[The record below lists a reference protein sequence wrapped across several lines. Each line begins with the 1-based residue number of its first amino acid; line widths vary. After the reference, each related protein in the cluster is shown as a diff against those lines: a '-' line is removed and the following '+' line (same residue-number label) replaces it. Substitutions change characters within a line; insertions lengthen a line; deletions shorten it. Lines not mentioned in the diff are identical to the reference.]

1 LYRAVSHN
9 TCHSVCVCYST
20 LLYGSAIPHTWCSS
34 SPPFLHSTPRDAR
47 THARSYATH
56 HARSGGYPK
65 KRDSE
70 RSKNKTRNSS
80 RGKAKELGRFR
91 QPLSPIPLHTL
102 RHCWVLA
109 SYSVPAAAGECSPP
123 LRHRCVLALI
133 PPPLLSHSLERAGF
147 CSSSA
152 IWCLSVE
159 SFHPYLVSGLSPGT
173 SIAKFVL
180 WFRES
185 CSC

>member
-1 LYRAVSHN
+1 LYRVVSHN
-9 TCHSVCVCYST
+9 TCHSVCYST

-47 THARSYATH
+47 THARSYATHSSLH

-109 SYSVPAAAGECSPP
+109 SCSVPAAAGECSPP
-123 LRHRCVLALI
+123 LRPRCVLPDPSSPPTSPI
-133 PPPLLSHSLERAGF
+133 PCNERDE
-147 CSSSA
+147 
-152 IWCLSVE
+152 WVSVP
-159 SFHPYLVSGLSPGT
+159 H
-173 SIAKFVL
+173 
-180 WFRES
+180 R
-185 CSC
+185 